1 MRFHIVGGDD
11 FKKASVVTITYQH
24 PYMIILQKNGQE
36 MQPLPYQ
43 EGDAGQVQ
51 LNSASGAY
59 KWFYDVRKLQFNIQ
73 PGDILTLKTTD
84 SIQLSVRM
92 DMTPEQFFADNGVTN
107 FIDRLAA
114 ALNIPSYRIRVASV
128 RRGSTIVDAHIIAD
142 SKISSADESKAE
154 LLSLSS
160 DVEQKTKDGTLVLN
174 GPIISVST
182 AYSSADTSVKPET
195 PDTVTPETTEDTE
208 DDETSGNNDDD
219 DDDSKKKLPK
229 WGIIVVAVGG
239 FAVFVLIGVVAF
251 FAFRRAAKLK
261 QVNAVIT
268 PGFGDTM
275 FQTTTEIAFV
285 DPAGMKAAQLEDK
298 IYQEASPFTPAK
310 MGNLAQ

>member
-11 FKKASVVTITYQH
+11 FKKASVVTITYQQ
-24 PYMIILQKNGQE
+24 PNMLKLEKNGVE
-36 MQPLPYQ
+36 VTPLRYE
-43 EGDAGQVQ
+43 EGDAGQVH
-51 LNSASGAY
+51 LNSTSGTY

-128 RRGSTIVDAHIIAD
+128 RRGSTIVDVNIVAD
-142 SKISSADESKAE
+142 SSIASAEESKTE
-154 LLSLSS
+154 LERL
-160 DVEQKTKDGTLVLN
+160 VTEVQEKTKDGTLVLN

-182 AYSSADTSVKPET
+182 AYISADTSVEPET
-195 PDTVTPETTEDTE
+195 PDTFTPEITEDAE
-208 DDETSGNNDDD
+208 DDDTSGSSNDDD
-219 DDDSKKKLPK
+219 DDNKKKLPM

-239 FAVFVLIGVVAF
+239 FAVLVLIGVVAF
-251 FAFRRAAKLK
+251 FVFRRAARLK
-261 QVNAVIT
+261 QST
-268 PGFGDTM
+268 L
-275 FQTTTEIAFV
+275 QSRL
-285 DPAGMKAAQLEDK
+285 KL
-298 IYQEASPFTPAK
+298 
-310 MGNLAQ
+310 